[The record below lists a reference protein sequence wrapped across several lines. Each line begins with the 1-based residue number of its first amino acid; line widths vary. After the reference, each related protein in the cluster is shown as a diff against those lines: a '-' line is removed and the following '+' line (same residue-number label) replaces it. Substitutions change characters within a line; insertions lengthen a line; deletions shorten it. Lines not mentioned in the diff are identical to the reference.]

1 MRIKRRISWFITV
14 SITVM
19 PSFAKAQV
27 VQISCEQYALDY
39 SKMVAPR
46 SGGAAVANP
55 MTQYPGGTQRNNQ
68 NPLAREN
75 MEWPQMAPNQEA
87 FRIAYDRCKAN
98 RR

>member
-1 MRIKRRISWFITV
+1 MRIKRRTSWFIAV

-27 VQISCEQYALDY
+27 VQISCEQYARDY
-39 SKMVAPR
+39 SNMVAPR

-75 MEWPQMAPNQEA
+75 MEWRQIAPNQEA
-87 FRIAYDRCKAN
+87 FRMAYDRCMAN